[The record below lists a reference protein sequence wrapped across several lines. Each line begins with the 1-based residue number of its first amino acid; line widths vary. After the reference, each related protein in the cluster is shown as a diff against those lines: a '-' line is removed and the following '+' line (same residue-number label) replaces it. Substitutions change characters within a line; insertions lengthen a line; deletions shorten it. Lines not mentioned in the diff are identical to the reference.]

1 MAEDVPVSGFRN
13 KAAVCILHAFRDGDH
28 AAAVL
33 PVNPVHILPEFLY
46 AEGNFRKVNQ
56 VRTCSRIRGQGCGS
70 GQPAGVAAH
79 DFHNGDASLVVHAEV
94 LVNFHAGG
102 SDKFGGGAE
111 AGAVVRA
118 VKVIVNGF
126 GDSDDAA
133 FITGLLHEFGYLV
146 AGIHGIVAPVVE
158 KVAYVVFS
166 EYFQQTAVIRIIH
179 GWGCHLVAAGT
190 QGRCRGIF
198 EQFQFSGVFPSHIE
212 QAFFEHSLN
221 PVGGSQHARDL
232 FALQGGLN
240 GSQRTGVDDG
250 GGATGLADDACSFQ
264 WVHGQ

>member
-1 MAEDVPVSGFRN
+1 MVT
-13 KAAVCILHAFRDGDH
+13 L
-28 AAAVL
+28 
-33 PVNPVHILPEFLY
+33 
-46 AEGNFRKVNQ
+46 
-56 VRTCSRIRGQGCGS
+56 
-70 GQPAGVAAH
+70 
-79 DFHNGDASLVVHAEV
+79 SLVVHAEV

-102 SDKFGGGAE
+102 SDKFGGRTE

-133 FITGLLHEFGYLV
+133 FVTGLLHEFGYLV

-166 EYFQQTAVIRIIH
+166 ENLQQTAVIRIIR
-179 GWGCHLVAAGT
+179 GRGCHLVAAGT
-190 QGRCRGIF
+190 QGRGRSIF
-198 EQFQFSGVFPSHIE
+198 EQLQFFGILPGHVEQVFL
-212 QAFFEHSLN
+212 EHSLN

-240 GSQRTGVDDG
+240 SPQRAGIDDG
-250 GGATGLADDACSFQ
+250 GGASGLADDTCSFQ

>member
-1 MAEDVPVSGFRN
+1 M
-13 KAAVCILHAFRDGDH
+13 
-28 AAAVL
+28 
-33 PVNPVHILPEFLY
+33 
-46 AEGNFRKVNQ
+46 
-56 VRTCSRIRGQGCGS
+56 
-70 GQPAGVAAH
+70 AAH

-94 LVNFHAGG
+94 LVTFHAGG

-118 VKVIVNGF
+118 GKVIVNGF

-198 EQFQFSGVFPSHIE
+198 EQFQFSGVFPGHIE

-240 GSQRTGVDDG
+240 GSQCAGVDDG